1 MLEKENT
8 CIKNKFAAAEHYQM
22 FILLLTAIPVY
33 IFVFF
38 LCLVV

>member
-1 MLEKENT
+1 MLEKDST
-8 CIKNKFAAAEHYQM
+8 CIKKNKFAAAEHYQM

-38 LCLVV
+38 CV